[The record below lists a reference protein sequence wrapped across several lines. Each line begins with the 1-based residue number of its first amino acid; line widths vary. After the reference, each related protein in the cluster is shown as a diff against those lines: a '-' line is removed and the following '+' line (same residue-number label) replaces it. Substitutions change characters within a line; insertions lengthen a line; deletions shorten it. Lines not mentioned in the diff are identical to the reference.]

1 MVQYA
6 GRYVKRYK
14 KNQRKDCMRK
24 VKTIIT
30 IVIVLL
36 VLVALGVAARQI
48 MKIVAPSTERISPQE
63 YYRIP
68 EGEVLTI
75 QDDTLAQKNV
85 CVRDGYVY
93 LPFALVNQLNDR
105 FYWDEEMQFLIFT
118 TGTEK
123 YIVSP
128 NETFYYLNDVRTDAD
143 SVILIERAGEFY
155 ILLDYVEHHID
166 LQYRMYLDPNRIIL
180 NYHWGEYLCADVTA
194 ETQMRT
200 EPDKKSP
207 ILLDL
212 TEGMQLQY
220 FNSGG
225 IQQNG
230 YVMVMTED
238 GIYGY
243 VRMKDIGESYYK
255 SIQSTYEEP
264 AYSTESRA
272 NSINLTWHM
281 TVTEQANE
289 QLDALFAGT
298 EGLNVISPTWF
309 NVMDETGALESRA
322 SQAYVERAHELGLE
336 VWGLVANSHPNAAD
350 VVEIDELALLK
361 NYNSRTNLIQEIVR
375 YATEYGLD
383 GVNIDF
389 ESLEVETGPY
399 YIQFLRELAVVCRN
413 QKLVLSVDNYVPAE
427 YNAFYDLEEQ
437 GKIVDYVI
445 IMAYDEHYVGSD
457 AGSVASIGFVTDA
470 ATNTLAKVPAERVI
484 MAVPFYTRLWK
495 ETRQKDGSLAL
506 TSETIGIAAADAL
519 LRENKVSTT
528 WQADAG
534 QFYGEY
540 EQGGS
545 RYRIWLE
552 DEMSIEEKMKVIQ
565 NSGFAG
571 VASWR
576 LGLERRSV
584 WEVML
589 KYLH

>member
-1 MVQYA
+1 
-6 GRYVKRYK
+6 
-14 KNQRKDCMRK
+14 MRRIK
-24 VKTIIT
+24 AIIT

-36 VLVALGVAARQI
+36 ALAALGIAVHKVMQ
-48 MKIVAPSTERISPQE
+48 MMAPSTERVSLQE
-63 YYRIP
+63 YFRIP
-68 EGEVLTI
+68 EDEVLTI

-93 LPFALVNQLNDR
+93 LPFALVSQLNDR
-105 FYWDEEMQFLIFT
+105 FYWDEGMQFLIFT

-128 NETFYYLNDVRTDAD
+128 NDAFYFVNDVKTETE
-143 SVILIERAGEFY
+143 SEILIEKDGEFY
-155 ILLDYVEHHID
+155 ILLDYVENHID
-166 LQYRMYLDPNRIIL
+166 LQYRMYLNPNRIVL
-180 NYHWGEYLCADVTA
+180 NYQWGEYLCADVTVA
-194 ETQMRT
+194 TQMRT

-207 ILLDL
+207 IILDL

-243 VRMKDIGESYYK
+243 VRTKDIGESYYK
-255 SIQSTYEEP
+255 TIQSEYEEP
-264 AYSTESRA
+264 VYSTENRA

-281 TVTEQANE
+281 TVSEQANE
-289 QLDALFAGT
+289 QLDELYAGT

-322 SQAYVERAHELGLE
+322 SLAYVERAHELGLE
-336 VWGLVANSHPNAAD
+336 VWGLVANSHPNAAN

-361 NYNSRTNLIQEIVR
+361 DYNSRTNLIRQIIQ
-375 YATEYGLD
+375 YATEFDLD

-399 YIQFLRELAVVCRN
+399 YIQFLRELAVACRN
-413 QKLVLSVDNYVPAE
+413 HRFVLSVDNYVPAE

-457 AGSVASIGFVTDA
+457 AGSVASIGFVSGA

-528 WQADAG
+528 WQADTG

-552 DEMSIEEKMKVIQ
+552 DEMSMEEKMKVIQ

>member
-1 MVQYA
+1 
-6 GRYVKRYK
+6 
-14 KNQRKDCMRK
+14 MRRIK
-24 VKTIIT
+24 AIIT

-36 VLVALGVAARQI
+36 ALAALGIAVHKVMQ
-48 MKIVAPSTERISPQE
+48 MMAPSTERVSLQE
-63 YYRIP
+63 YFRIP
-68 EGEVLTI
+68 EDEVLTI

-93 LPFALVNQLNDR
+93 LPFALVSQLNDR
-105 FYWDEEMQFLIFT
+105 FYWDEGMQFLIFT
-118 TGTEK
+118 TGTET

-128 NETFYYLNDVRTDAD
+128 NDAFYFVNDVKTETE
-143 SVILIERAGEFY
+143 SEILIEKDGEFY
-155 ILLDYVEHHID
+155 ILLDYVENHID
-166 LQYRMYLDPNRIIL
+166 LQYRMYLNPNRIVL
-180 NYHWGEYLCADVTA
+180 NYQWGEYLCADVTVA
-194 ETQMRT
+194 TQMRT
-200 EPDKKSP
+200 APDKKSP
-207 ILLDL
+207 IILDL

-243 VRMKDIGESYYK
+243 VRTKDISESYYK
-255 SIQSTYEEP
+255 TIQSEYEEP
-264 AYSTESRA
+264 VYSTENRA

-281 TVTEQANE
+281 TVSEQANE
-289 QLDALFAGT
+289 QLDELYAGT

-322 SQAYVERAHELGLE
+322 SLAYVERAHELGLE
-336 VWGLVANSHPNAAD
+336 VWGLVANSHPNAAN

-361 NYNSRTNLIQEIVR
+361 DYNSRTNLIRQIIQ
-375 YATEYGLD
+375 YATEFDLD

-399 YIQFLRELAVVCRN
+399 YIQFLRELAVACRN
-413 QKLVLSVDNYVPAE
+413 HRFVLSVDNYVPAE

-457 AGSVASIGFVTDA
+457 AGSVASIGFVSSA

-528 WQADAG
+528 WQADTG

-552 DEMSIEEKMKVIQ
+552 DEMSMEEKMKVIQ

>member
-1 MVQYA
+1 
-6 GRYVKRYK
+6 
-14 KNQRKDCMRK
+14 MRK
-24 VKTIIT
+24 IKAIIICV
-30 IVIVLL
+30 IVIIILA
-36 VLVALGVAARQI
+36 ALGFAAWKI
-48 MKIVAPSTERISPQE
+48 MQMMAPSDERIAPE
-63 YYRIP
+63 DYYTVR

-75 QDDTLAQKNV
+75 QDDGLAKTNV
-85 CVRDGYVY
+85 RVRDGYVY
-93 LPFALVNQLNDR
+93 LPFSLVRSLNDR
-105 FYWDEEMQFLIFT
+105 FYWDEEAQVLIFT

-123 YIVSP
+123 YVATYDNSV
-128 NETFYYLNDVRTDAD
+128 YYLNDKKVEGDAP
-143 SVILIERAGEFY
+143 ILIDDNGEGF
-155 ILLDYVEHHID
+155 ILLDYVEEYLD
-166 LQYRMYLDPNRIIL
+166 LQYRLYLKPDRVIL
-180 NYHWGEYLCADVTA
+180 NYHWGDYLCTDVIKD
-194 ETQMRT
+194 TQLRT
-200 EPDKKSP
+200 EPDKDSP

-212 TEGMQLQY
+212 TTGMQLQY

-230 YVMVMTED
+230 YVMVMTDD

-243 VRMKDIGESYYK
+243 VRTKDVGESYYK
-255 SIQSTYEEP
+255 QVTSRYTEP
-264 AYSTESRA
+264 VYSTEKRDT
-272 NSINLTWHM
+272 SINLGWHM
-281 TVTEQANE
+281 TVTEKANSE
-289 QLDALFAGT
+289 LDKLFAGT

-309 NVMDETGALESRA
+309 NVKNEEGMLESRA
-322 SQAYVERAHELGLE
+322 DLAYVERAHELGLE
-336 VWGLVANSHPNAAD
+336 VWGLFANAHPNASEA
-350 VVEIDELALLK
+350 VEIDELELLK
-361 NYNSRTNLIQEIVR
+361 DYGNRTNLIRQIIM
-375 YATEYGLD
+375 YAKEYKLD

-389 ESLEVETGPY
+389 ESLEVEVGPY
-399 YIQFLRELAVVCRN
+399 YIQFLRELAVECRN
-413 QKLVLSVDNYVPAE
+413 GGFVLSVDNYVPAE

-457 AGSVASIGFVTDA
+457 AGSVASLGFVSDA
-470 ATNTLAKVPAERVI
+470 AKNTLAKVPAERVI

-495 ETRQKDGSLAL
+495 ETRQKDGSVAL

-540 EQGGS
+540 EQGGT
-545 RYRIWLE
+545 RYRIWME
-552 DEMSIEEKMKVIQ
+552 DELSIEEKMKVIK
-565 NSGFAG
+565 SSEFAG

>member
-1 MVQYA
+1 
-6 GRYVKRYK
+6 
-14 KNQRKDCMRK
+14 MRRI
-24 VKTIIT
+24 KTIVT
-30 IVIVLL
+30 IVIVLIM
-36 VLVALGVAARQI
+36 LVAIGIGAQLVIQ
-48 MKIVAPSTERISPQE
+48 MFAPSNERISPQE
-63 YYRIP
+63 FYEVP

-85 CVRDGYVY
+85 RVTDGYVY
-93 LPFALVNQLNDR
+93 LPFSLVLELNDR

-128 NETFYYLNDVRTDAD
+128 DETFYYLNDVKTEAD
-143 SVILIERAGEFY
+143 CEILIKEAGEFY
-155 ILLDYVEHHID
+155 ILLDYVENHID
-166 LQYRMYLDPNRIIL
+166 LQYRMYLEPNRIIL
-180 NYHWGEYLCADVTA
+180 NYHWGEYLCADVVA

-207 ILLDL
+207 ILFDL
-212 TEGMQLQY
+212 EEGTRLQI

-238 GIYGY
+238 GLYGY
-243 VRMKDIGESYYK
+243 VRSKDMGESYYTTV
-255 SIQSTYEEP
+255 QSTYEEP
-264 AYSTESRA
+264 YYSTEQRP
-272 NSINLTWHM
+272 NSINMTWHL
-281 TVTEQANE
+281 TVSEQSNA
-289 QLDALFAGT
+289 QLDTLYAGT

-309 NVMDETGALESRA
+309 NVLDETGTLESRA
-322 SQAYVERAHELGLE
+322 SLAYVERAHELGLE
-336 VWGLVANSHPNAAD
+336 VWGLVANSHPSAEKET
-350 VVEIDELALLK
+350 EIDEIVLLK
-361 NYNSRTNLIQEIVR
+361 DYNSRTKLIQEILR
-375 YATEYGLD
+375 YAKEYQLD

-389 ESLEVETGPY
+389 ETLEVECGPY

-413 QKLVLSVDNYVPAE
+413 NQLVLSVDNHVPAE
-427 YNAFYDLEEQ
+427 YNSFYDLEEQ
-437 GKIVDYVI
+437 GKIVDYVV
-445 IMAYDEHYVGSD
+445 IMGYDEHYVGSD
-457 AGSVASIGFVTDA
+457 AGSVASLGFVADA
-470 ATNTLAKVPAERVI
+470 AANTLAKVPAERVI
-484 MAVPFYTRLWK
+484 MAIPFYTRFWK
-495 ETRQKDGSLAL
+495 ETRNKDGSIAL
-506 TSETIGIAAADAL
+506 TSESVGIAEADAR

-528 WQADAG
+528 WQTETG

-545 RYRIWLE
+545 RYRIWME
-552 DEMSIEEKMKVIQ
+552 DEMSIEEKMKVIR

-576 LGLERRSV
+576 LGQERRSI

>member
-1 MVQYA
+1 
-6 GRYVKRYK
+6 
-14 KNQRKDCMRK
+14 MRRIK
-24 VKTIIT
+24 AIIT

-36 VLVALGVAARQI
+36 ALAALGIAVHKVMQ
-48 MKIVAPSTERISPQE
+48 MMAPSTERVSLQE
-63 YYRIP
+63 YFRIP
-68 EGEVLTI
+68 EDEVLTI

-93 LPFALVNQLNDR
+93 LPFALVSQLNDR
-105 FYWDEEMQFLIFT
+105 FYWDEGMQFLIFT

-128 NETFYYLNDVRTDAD
+128 NDAFYFVNDVKTETE
-143 SVILIERAGEFY
+143 SEILIEKGGEFY
-155 ILLDYVEHHID
+155 ILLDYVENHID
-166 LQYRMYLDPNRIIL
+166 LQYRMYLNPNRIVL
-180 NYHWGEYLCADVTA
+180 NYQWGEYLCADVTVA
-194 ETQMRT
+194 TQMRT
-200 EPDKKSP
+200 APDKKSP
-207 ILLDL
+207 IILDL

-243 VRMKDIGESYYK
+243 VRTKDISESYYK
-255 SIQSTYEEP
+255 TIQSEYEEP
-264 AYSTESRA
+264 VYSTENRA

-281 TVTEQANE
+281 TVSEQANE
-289 QLDALFAGT
+289 QLDELYAGT

-322 SQAYVERAHELGLE
+322 SLAYVERAHELGLE
-336 VWGLVANSHPNAAD
+336 VWGLVANSHPNAAN

-361 NYNSRTNLIQEIVR
+361 DYNSRTNLIRQIIQ
-375 YATEYGLD
+375 YATEFDLD

-399 YIQFLRELAVVCRN
+399 YIQFLRELAVACRN
-413 QKLVLSVDNYVPAE
+413 HRYVLSVDNYVPAE

-457 AGSVASIGFVTDA
+457 AGSVASIGFVSSA

-528 WQADAG
+528 WQADTG

-552 DEMSIEEKMKVIQ
+552 DEMSMEEKMKVIQ